1 MSQAAVEAV
10 LIRRSVARFVW
21 SLRDLGTGGAVGRER
36 SSGCPFGRLA
46 LWVGWMMVGPSGA
59 GQSGRAGQDLR
70 FAERGAGRS
79 ASDPHKSCAFF
90 QDDWID
96 LHGKT
101 VGEVRRRGQASEAR
115 RCFYPVECLPGLSSL
130 KFSWS
135 LGDLKSK
142 LVPRSAAW
150 CQWTADLSQAVAGF
164 FRQRRKQSCTGGR
177 APGMAGFWGNWS
189 SRSHSPRWGRGCWP
203 RSLGRRSGNVAQVFW

>member
-1 MSQAAVEAV
+1 
-10 LIRRSVARFVW
+10 
-21 SLRDLGTGGAVGRER
+21 
-36 SSGCPFGRLA
+36 
-46 LWVGWMMVGPSGA
+46 MVGLSGV
-59 GQSGRAGQDLR
+59 GQCGWAGQDLR

-115 RCFYPVECLPGLSSL
+115 RCFYPVEYLPGLSSL

-142 LVPRSAAW
+142 LVPFLVRAV
-150 CQWTADLSQAVAGF
+150 QFEWT
-164 FRQRRKQSCTGGR
+164 
-177 APGMAGFWGNWS
+177 
-189 SRSHSPRWGRGCWP
+189 
-203 RSLGRRSGNVAQVFW
+203 GRRRVLLALVEAKLHWMTRVWDGELPVKLERQKSLPEMGECLLAQVSRPPIRERCSGVLAMLVDGSGEGSGVVR